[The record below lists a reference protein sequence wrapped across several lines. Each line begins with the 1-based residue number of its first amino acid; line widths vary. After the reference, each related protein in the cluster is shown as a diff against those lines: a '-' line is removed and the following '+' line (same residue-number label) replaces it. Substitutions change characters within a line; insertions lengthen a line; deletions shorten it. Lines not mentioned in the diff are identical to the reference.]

1 MSVFDKLKAV
11 RNSDPLPTEGKE
23 RNFSLWRP
31 PKAHP
36 AMLSGADA
44 EGAVMPAGR
53 PGSPVEYLRRI
64 TEDGKQ
70 LLDWMYEI
78 AAGRPYPVGI
88 IQDELGR
95 PRLNEHGEICYQW
108 GLPSLRARES
118 AIEWLSKR
126 GVVLPAPPVSVVAH
140 TTVHATE
147 YDMSVLSLEEQ
158 RAYLAMEQKLLRGR
172 MGARRE
178 QEAEVDG
185 EVVDRIE

>member
-1 MSVFDKLKAV
+1 
-11 RNSDPLPTEGKE
+11 
-23 RNFSLWRP
+23 
-31 PKAHP
+31 
-36 AMLSGADA
+36 
-44 EGAVMPAGR
+44 MPAGR

-108 GLPSLRARES
+108 GFPSLRARES

-126 GVVLPAPPVSVVAH
+126 GVVLPAPTCLGGSPHYRTCYRVRHVGAQPRG
-140 TTVHATE
+140 AT
-147 YDMSVLSLEEQ
+147 
-158 RAYLAMEQKLLRGR
+158 RLLRHRTEALAGQD
-172 MGARRE
+172 GGKGE

-185 EVVDRIE
+185 EVVERIE